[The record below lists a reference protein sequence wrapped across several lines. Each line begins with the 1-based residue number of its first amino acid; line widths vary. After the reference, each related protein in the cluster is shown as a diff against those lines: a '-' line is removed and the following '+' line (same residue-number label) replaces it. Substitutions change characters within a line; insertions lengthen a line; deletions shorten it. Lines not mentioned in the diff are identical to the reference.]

1 MDAEGAMPDIE
12 QLIAEF
18 EASDLRELHVRRGEF
33 EIYLSKDPGASGIG
47 SAHATAASAPP
58 AHFASPSAPPPA
70 GAPMPSA
77 KHAEIDEATWPEG
90 AIVVRAP
97 YLGTFYRSPKPG
109 SPAYV
114 DIGSKVVVDDELC
127 LVEVMKLFT
136 AVRADHS
143 GQVEAILVGDGEM
156 VAADQPL
163 FLIMPD

>member
-33 EIYLSKDPGASGIG
+33 EIYLSKDSGATGIG
-47 SAHATAASAPP
+47 SAHATAASGLP
-58 AHFASPSAPPPA
+58 AHSASPSAPPSA
-70 GAPMPSA
+70 GTPVPSVTG
-77 KHAEIDEATWPEG
+77 AEIDETAWPEG

-114 DIGSKVVVDDELC
+114 DIGSRVAVDDELC

-143 GQVEAILVGDGEM
+143 GRVEAILVGDGEM